1 MRISDW
7 RSDVCS
13 SDLRI
18 ELAALHR
25 ARQTAEEG
33 ACATGDKAGEGEDDD
48 LHGADPHAEGG
59 GRELAR
65 AHGGELQAETAEADH
80 AHHDGEDKEHARA
93 SHTARPTHAQTTGR
107 ASRRERV

>member
-1 MRISDW
+1 MVLWCILLFKHETAYDKGISDW
-7 RSDVCS
+7 SSDVCS
-13 SDLRI
+13 SDLADVGEQHDQQAADRI

-59 GRELAR
+59 GRELAV
-65 AHGGELQAETAEADH
+65 AHGGEQI
-80 AHHDGEDKEHARA
+80 
-93 SHTARPTHAQTTGR
+93 GR
-107 ASRRERV
+107 AHV